1 MTDAKWDSTTVTF
14 ERSDKPTGATLKAT
28 GRVLAFDGF
37 YRVAG
42 VPTASDEQTLP
53 PLSEGD
59 KSAPFDIAPLQK
71 FSSPPARYNEGSLVK
86 KLEEEGIGRPST
98 YASIIKVIQDRNYVE
113 KISNRFHATDL
124 GEVVTDKL
132 LEGFEQI
139 MNVSYTREMESEL
152 DAIEGG
158 DREWTGFL
166 HNFYG
171 KFKAELDTAFEKMTH
186 AKAETELA
194 PEEYKCPDC
203 GKRLEYRFGR
213 NGRFL
218 SCVGFR
224 VPPEPIDIPCPGCG
238 EKKMGV
244 NKGKTARSRPFLTCF
259 ECETKVTWS
268 KVKEH
273 QERIGELAA
282 GMRDACKYAAPI
294 DAEGRPI
301 NPEQVNIACPTCSV
315 PMLKRTGRF
324 GPFLSCVNYPDC
336 DGIVNLDKAG
346 AVTLPKVKPLE
357 TDLECNKCDANLYLR
372 NGARGPWLGCSRYP
386 KCRGRGAWKG
396 LEDEIRAKW
405 EAALARHEEENPAP
419 VIKTVDGEVVEAG
432 YRPEPIRENA

>member
-1 MTDAKWDSTTVTF
+1 MNNVQVDTSLNPSGKGPGMFERVVTGDVDTDVKYEINSIQTKQTTSRPYAPFITSSMQMSASSALGFTASRTMNIAQRLYEGLAIAGEGHVGLITYMRTDSTDIAPVAMNAVREYIGKEFGEAYLPGKPKFYGSANKNAQEAHECIRPTEMTRTPEKIAKALDPDQLKLYRLIYNRFVSCQMTDAKWDSTTVTF

-98 YASIIKVIQDRNYVE
+98 YASIIKVIQDRNYAE

-166 HNFYG
+166 HNFLW
-171 KFKAELDTAFEKMTH
+171 EIQ
-186 AKAETELA
+186 
-194 PEEYKCPDC
+194 
-203 GKRLEYRFGR
+203 
-213 NGRFL
+213 
-218 SCVGFR
+218 S
-224 VPPEPIDIPCPGCG
+224 
-238 EKKMGV
+238 
-244 NKGKTARSRPFLTCF
+244 
-259 ECETKVTWS
+259 
-268 KVKEH
+268 
-273 QERIGELAA
+273 RIGH
-282 GMRDACKYAAPI
+282 
-294 DAEGRPI
+294 
-301 NPEQVNIACPTCSV
+301 
-315 PMLKRTGRF
+315 
-324 GPFLSCVNYPDC
+324 
-336 DGIVNLDKAG
+336 
-346 AVTLPKVKPLE
+346 
-357 TDLECNKCDANLYLR
+357 
-372 NGARGPWLGCSRYP
+372 
-386 KCRGRGAWKG
+386 G
-396 LEDEIRAKW
+396 L
-405 EAALARHEEENPAP
+405 
-419 VIKTVDGEVVEAG
+419 
-432 YRPEPIRENA
+432 